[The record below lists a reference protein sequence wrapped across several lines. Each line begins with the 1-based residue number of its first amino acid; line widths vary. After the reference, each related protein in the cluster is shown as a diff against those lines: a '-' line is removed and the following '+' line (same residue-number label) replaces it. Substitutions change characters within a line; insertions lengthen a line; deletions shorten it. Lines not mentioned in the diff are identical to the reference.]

1 MNNFKLT
8 EKVNQ
13 KKEEFIPNFTQYPN
27 EILDSWMPFL
37 TGNQT
42 KIINVFVRQ
51 IYGYHKKQD
60 QISIRQISQRTG
72 ITPSNVFKDIKI
84 LIKIGCLKIIKQGNK
99 TDPHTYQIIN
109 ITEELSSR
117 LQLKDSRGVTPEI
130 TESYRRDNTG
140 VIPEITEVLSQREQQ
155 NKDLNKSKIN
165 AKETAPQPIQ
175 ETPLQKE
182 SLTHSQSFQSL
193 GIGIQRTEQIL
204 QSIYRQLSSEGIKF
218 DRGSDVQAYVKYRD
232 QIEADPTLLV
242 EKINRMRKLAWLKEN
257 YVPLKRNIT
266 NEKAVKI
273 LDGIVTMPN
282 TVSWAF
288 SNYSTEVEPLFELV
302 QKIQESN
309 RIKQERE
316 QAKRDEEF
324 RLQKEKEEELKN
336 ISWEEKEK
344 SRIARE
350 EAQKKWHGLQKS
362 EPEKIHTPDNP
373 VIRVRDDLLNEIR
386 RITSEAS
393 GRAFNREEETKL
405 QQLYKMAR
413 ETD

>member
-1 MNNFKLT
+1 MSNKLT

-84 LIKIGCLKIIKQGNK
+84 LIKIGCLKILKQGNK

-117 LQLKDSRGVTPEI
+117 LQLKENRGVTPEI

-175 ETPLQKE
+175 ETPLPNE
-182 SLTHSQSFQSL
+182 SLTYSQSFQSL
-193 GIGIQRTEQIL
+193 GIGIQRPEQIL
-204 QSIYRQLSSEGIKF
+204 QAIYRQLSSEGIKF
-218 DRGSDVQAYVKYRD
+218 DRGSDVQAYVKYRE
-232 QIEADPTLLV
+232 QIEADPSLLI

-257 YVPLKRNIT
+257 YVPLKRNIL

-273 LDGIVTMPN
+273 LDGMVTLPN
-282 TVSWAF
+282 TFSWAF
-288 SNYSTEVEPLFELV
+288 SNYSTEVEPLFDLV
-302 QKIQESN
+302 KNLKEN
-309 RIKQERE
+309 L
-316 QAKRDEEF
+316 
-324 RLQKEKEEELKN
+324 LQKEEKERLRKEEDRRSRLEHEERLREL
-336 ISWEEKEK
+336 SWEEKEAGRK
-344 SRIARE
+344 KIEDFNRRWQAKQTEPSEQPSQPAVQVPETIRE
-350 EAQKKWHGLQKS
+350 Q
-362 EPEKIHTPDNP
+362 ID
-373 VIRVRDDLLNEIR
+373 
-386 RITSEAS
+386 RITRQAE
-393 GRAFNREEETKL
+393 GRTLTAEEREVLKRL
-405 QQLYKMAR
+405 FQLGR
-413 ETD
+413 EGL

>member
-1 MNNFKLT
+1 MNIKLT

-51 IYGYHKKQD
+51 IYGYHKKHD

-84 LIKIGCLKIIKQGNK
+84 LIKIGCLKILKQGNK

-117 LQLKDSRGVTPEI
+117 LQLKDCRGVTPEI

-140 VIPEITEVLSQREQQ
+140 VTSEITEVLSQREQQ

-165 AKETAPQPIQ
+165 VKERESQPTKQTPPQ
-175 ETPLQKE
+175 ET
-182 SLTHSQSFQSL
+182 SLTHTESFQSL
-193 GIGIQRTEQIL
+193 GIGIQRPEQIL
-204 QSIYRQLSSEGIKF
+204 QAIYRQLSSEGIKF

-232 QIEADPTLLV
+232 QIEADPSLLV
-242 EKINRMRKLAWLKEN
+242 EKINRMRKLAWLKQN
-257 YVPLKRNIT
+257 YVPLKRNIL

-273 LDGIVTMPN
+273 LDGMVTQPN
-282 TVSWAF
+282 TFSWAF
-288 SNYSTEVEPLFELV
+288 SNYSTEVEPLFEMV
-302 QKIQESN
+302 KNIQESVSQ
-309 RIKQERE
+309 KAEKERV
-316 QAKRDEEF
+316 R
-324 RLQKEKEEELKN
+324 KEEERSSRLEQESRLREL
-336 ISWEEKEK
+336 SWEEQESKRKQMEDFNRRWAAKQSESVEETRSTPIVKVPESIREQIDRITKQAEGRVMSEEEKEILK
-344 SRIARE
+344 RLFQLARE
-350 EAQKKWHGLQKS
+350 Q
-362 EPEKIHTPDNP
+362 I
-373 VIRVRDDLLNEIR
+373 
-386 RITSEAS
+386 
-393 GRAFNREEETKL
+393 
-405 QQLYKMAR
+405 
-413 ETD
+413 

>member
-13 KKEEFIPNFTQYPN
+13 KKERTIIIKDRQGFTQVSNQMLSDKNISYKAKG
-27 EILDSWMPFL
+27 ILCHLLSHD
-37 TGNQT
+37 QE
-42 KIINVFVRQ
+42 KFV
-51 IYGYHKKQD
+51 IT
-60 QISIRQISQRTG
+60 SNTLIRNSREGEKAIQTG
-72 ITPSNVFKDIKI
+72 ILELKRNGYLQIVQESGNKGKWTYILNMFGNKLTDTP
-84 LIKIGCLKIIKQGNK
+84 KIGDTPK
-99 TDPHTYQIIN
+99 TDTAVLGSSYNKNTN
-109 ITEELSSR
+109 IKNNNKKSEE
-117 LQLKDSRGVTPEI
+117 
-130 TESYRRDNTG
+130 
-140 VIPEITEVLSQREQQ
+140 EQA
-155 NKDLNKSKIN
+155 SPI
-165 AKETAPQPIQ
+165 IQ
-175 ETPLQKE
+175 EIPLQSE

-193 GIGIQRTEQIL
+193 GIGIQRPEQIL
-204 QSIYRQLSSEGIKF
+204 QAIYRQLSSEGIKF
-218 DRGSDVQAYVKYRD
+218 ERGSDVQTYVKYRE
-232 QIEADPTLLV
+232 QIEADPSLLV

-257 YVPLKRNIT
+257 YVPLKRHIT

-273 LDGIVTMPN
+273 LDGMVTLPN
-282 TVSWAF
+282 TFSWAF

-309 RIKQERE
+309 RIKEERE
-316 QAKRDEEF
+316 QAKREQEF
-324 RLQKEKEEELKN
+324 RLQKEREEELKN

-373 VIRVRDDLLNEIR
+373 VVKVREDILNEIKH
-386 RITSEAS
+386 ITSEAS

-413 ETD
+413 EAD